1 MIRNQRG
8 KMSKHIDELNVD
20 GQIYNSDN
28 QIINGWHIHFGELA
42 KKSVNTKFDHKH
54 LENVEKEVKVISDI
68 CQERYIHMQVT
79 DEEVEKAISSLNKN
93 KAADIYGITAENI
106 IYCGEDLRAYIR
118 ELINMSFKYCY
129 VPDLLKIGTLLFPIF
144 KNKGNIKDAINYRGI
159 TVTPTLSK
167 IIEKILKLRENVKII
182 ESQNPLQSGFTEDTT
197 PLMCE
202 LIIEEFEREN
212 KDLKRPTYL
221 AMLDGKSALV

>member
-1 MIRNQRG
+1 
-8 KMSKHIDELNVD
+8 MSKHIDELNVD

-79 DEEVEKAISSLNKN
+79 DEEVEKAISSLKQN

-106 IYCGEDLRAYIR
+106 IYGGEDLRAYIR

-129 VPDLLKIGTLLFPIF
+129 VPDLLKIGTLFPIF

-167 IIEKILKLRENVKII
+167 IIEKILKLKRKCENYRISKPITKWIHRGYHPINV
-182 ESQNPLQSGFTEDTT
+182 
-197 PLMCE
+197 
-202 LIIEEFEREN
+202 
-212 KDLKRPTYL
+212 
-221 AMLDGKSALV
+221 

>member
-1 MIRNQRG
+1 
-8 KMSKHIDELNVD
+8 
-20 GQIYNSDN
+20 
-28 QIINGWHIHFGELA
+28 
-42 KKSVNTKFDHKH
+42 
-54 LENVEKEVKVISDI
+54 
-68 CQERYIHMQVT
+68 MQVT
-79 DEEVEKAISSLNKN
+79 DEEVEKAISNLNKN

-167 IIEKILKLRENVKII
+167 IIEKILKLIRQNLKII

-197 PLMCE
+197 LMCE

-212 KDLKRPTYL
+212 TDLKRPTYL
-221 AMLDGKSALV
+221 AILDGKSALV